1 MKFIRE
7 MIARKS
13 KPSNDFGKKS
23 TLGKEIAPGAADKK
37 TAAGFDQDEIVLKA
51 ATPVNGVGQGPKL
64 AQPDTHLKPPASGA
78 APKDIW
84 DIDLDADDEP
94 AAVIAAATKAAQTN
108 DDLAPVAVPDPT
120 AGRAR
125 PRSNRVKTRLL
136 GFEHSDGSAD
146 VFEQTT
152 KISKVPSVK
161 DPVGWIVVVDGP
173 GRGTAFTLLSGMSQ
187 IGRGEDQPIQL
198 NFGDA
203 TISRENHASI
213 AYDAESH
220 QFFLGH
226 GGKSNLVRLNSKPV
240 LSTEAL
246 KTDDLIRIGE
256 TTLRLIALCNKDF
269 NWDEDQGQHDQNGG
283 EADDM
288 AIA

>member
-1 MKFIRE
+1 MKFIRD

-13 KPSNDFGKKS
+13 KSSDGFGKKS
-23 TLGKEIAPGAADKK
+23 SLGAASSTGDV
-37 TAAGFDQDEIVLKA
+37 AGHPDLDQDEIVLKKA
-51 ATPVNGVGQGPKL
+51 AANAAPGPKL
-64 AQPDTHLKPPASGA
+64 ATPDTHLTPPPSGNA

-84 DIDLDADDEP
+84 DIDLDADEESAAP
-94 AAVIAAATKAAQTN
+94 AGDA
-108 DDLAPVAVPDPT
+108 LAHVAVPDPT
-120 AGRAR
+120 VGRAR

-136 GFEHSDGSAD
+136 GFEHADGSED
-146 VFEQTT
+146 VFEQTS

-161 DPVGWIVVVDGP
+161 DPVGWIVVVEGP

-226 GGKSNLVRLNSKPV
+226 GGKSNLVRLNAKPV
-240 LSTEAL
+240 LSTEPL

-269 NWDEDQGQHDQNGG
+269 NWDEEDEQDDQVKDGG
-283 EADDM
+283 EADDV